1 MISRGLYLFGY
12 LGSSR
17 TSDNDKKKVP
27 RLFYALK
34 SEMQKIYRLW
44 NLGKVKETNYLT
56 RIKII
61 KEMKNNNYNAS
72 QERNE
77 KTTVI
82 VNQMEKKSNGV
93 GTAGFVLALCGI
105 FFSWIPVFNWIL
117 WALGFIFSFVGIF
130 RKPRGLAIAGLVIS
144 CLDLI
149 ILIAVIG
156 LLATIFSM

>member
-1 MISRGLYLFGY
+1 M
-12 LGSSR
+12 
-17 TSDNDKKKVP
+17 
-27 RLFYALK
+27 
-34 SEMQKIYRLW
+34 E
-44 NLGKVKETNYLT
+44 
-56 RIKII
+56 
-61 KEMKNNNYNAS
+61 NNNYNAS
-72 QERNE
+72 QERND

-105 FFSWIPVFNWIL
+105 FFSWIPGFNWIL

-130 RKPRGLAIAGLVIS
+130 RKPRGLAIAGLAIS

>member
-1 MISRGLYLFGY
+1 M
-12 LGSSR
+12 
-17 TSDNDKKKVP
+17 
-27 RLFYALK
+27 
-34 SEMQKIYRLW
+34 E
-44 NLGKVKETNYLT
+44 
-56 RIKII
+56 
-61 KEMKNNNYNAS
+61 NNNYNAS
-72 QERNE
+72 QERND

-105 FFSWIPVFNWIL
+105 FFSWIPGFNWIL

-149 ILIAVIG
+149 ILIALISA
-156 LLATIFSM
+156 LATIFSM

>member
-1 MISRGLYLFGY
+1 M
-12 LGSSR
+12 
-17 TSDNDKKKVP
+17 
-27 RLFYALK
+27 
-34 SEMQKIYRLW
+34 E
-44 NLGKVKETNYLT
+44 
-56 RIKII
+56 
-61 KEMKNNNYNAS
+61 NNNYNAS
-72 QERNE
+72 QERND

>member
-1 MISRGLYLFGY
+1 M
-12 LGSSR
+12 
-17 TSDNDKKKVP
+17 
-27 RLFYALK
+27 
-34 SEMQKIYRLW
+34 E
-44 NLGKVKETNYLT
+44 
-56 RIKII
+56 
-61 KEMKNNNYNAS
+61 NNNYNAS
-72 QERNE
+72 QERND

-105 FFSWIPVFNWIL
+105 FFSWIPGFNWIL

-149 ILIAVIG
+149 ILIALIG
-156 LLATIFSM
+156 ALATIFSM

>member
-1 MISRGLYLFGY
+1 M
-12 LGSSR
+12 
-17 TSDNDKKKVP
+17 
-27 RLFYALK
+27 
-34 SEMQKIYRLW
+34 E
-44 NLGKVKETNYLT
+44 
-56 RIKII
+56 
-61 KEMKNNNYNAS
+61 NNNYNAS
-72 QERNE
+72 QERND

-105 FFSWIPVFNWIL
+105 FFSWIPGFNWIL

-149 ILIAVIG
+149 ILIALIG
-156 LLATIFSM
+156 AIATIFSM

>member
-1 MISRGLYLFGY
+1 M
-12 LGSSR
+12 
-17 TSDNDKKKVP
+17 
-27 RLFYALK
+27 
-34 SEMQKIYRLW
+34 E
-44 NLGKVKETNYLT
+44 
-56 RIKII
+56 
-61 KEMKNNNYNAS
+61 NNNYNAS
-72 QERNE
+72 QERND

-105 FFSWIPVFNWIL
+105 FFSWILVFNWIL

-156 LLATIFSM
+156 VLATIFSM